1 MIFIVSVLIILG
13 VLIFYRTSTPQLSL
27 KKRIILAIIRSL
39 YAIIICIFLFN
50 PILHFVKNKRID
62 DKTIIIVDDSESMT
76 IKQNGVKKA
85 DLIKQIND
93 QLVNTLKANNNNYE
107 VYKLSDYNA
116 LKTKSTY
123 LMPFLEYIQTKNSY
137 QNIKTIFFLSDGWV
151 HDDNLQPIVSLNIP
165 VYTFNVDAPEDNK
178 DLRIEDLRYNKTAYQ
193 NELTTISTLIT
204 SKNIKSTAQL
214 KLVIDGKTVQ
224 EKSINVSTEQT
235 IELDF
240 EVMFNKIGLIPFSV
254 EIIAK
259 DDVYLENNLMS
270 GAIQVVESK
279 QKIAIISDVLNYDL
293 TFISQLFHDSKR
305 YNLDIIYQK
314 RNQFYKNSKPYN
326 LNIKDYSS
334 LILINNGTLSFNTN
348 VKDDIVK
355 MMQDNFG
362 IISIGYPVKG
372 LQEILPVTQSNIK
385 DAYRGNFRVSGQ
397 AEQYKVFEEL
407 GKNIQNTPIVTYLYL
422 SIINQGQALSFIEN
436 ESASPWIV
444 YRSYLNSHIFH
455 ICGFDLWKW
464 KTITSADDYDNFMN
478 GLVDWVSRKNS
489 ERFYA
494 YTDKNSYLFGESLI
508 IKLNAYDETFNPLS
522 NINPSLQLKIDNK
535 LIKDEF
541 LSLSNN
547 QYQLKLENLKPGKY
561 DYTVIEKEKM
571 LQTSSSFIIS
581 KKDRELFETGF
592 NSNMLA
598 MISNLSKGKFITVSE
613 INDYLPKSEPH
624 IYVPV
629 KTEVLFYQKWYI
641 ILLFILLVATEYFLR
656 KKWGLI

>member
-1 MIFIVSVLIILG
+1 M
-13 VLIFYRTSTPQLSL
+13 
-27 KKRIILAIIRSL
+27 
-39 YAIIICIFLFN
+39 FN

-62 DKTIIIVDDSESMT
+62 DKTVIIVDDSESMT

-151 HDDNLQPIVSLNIP
+151 HDNNLQPIASLNIP

-214 KLVIDGKTVQ
+214 KLVVDGKTVQ
-224 EKSINVSTEQT
+224 EKSINISTEQT

-259 DDVYLENNLMS
+259 DDVYLDNNLMS

-314 RNQFYKNSKPYN
+314 RNQYYKNSKPYN

-334 LILINNGTLSFNTN
+334 LILINNGTLSFSTN
-348 VKDDIVK
+348 VKDDIIK

-422 SIINQGQALSFIEN
+422 SIIN
-436 ESASPWIV
+436 
-444 YRSYLNSHIFH
+444 
-455 ICGFDLWKW
+455 
-464 KTITSADDYDNFMN
+464 
-478 GLVDWVSRKNS
+478 
-489 ERFYA
+489 
-494 YTDKNSYLFGESLI
+494 
-508 IKLNAYDETFNPLS
+508 
-522 NINPSLQLKIDNK
+522 
-535 LIKDEF
+535 
-541 LSLSNN
+541 
-547 QYQLKLENLKPGKY
+547 
-561 DYTVIEKEKM
+561 
-571 LQTSSSFIIS
+571 
-581 KKDRELFETGF
+581 
-592 NSNMLA
+592 
-598 MISNLSKGKFITVSE
+598 
-613 INDYLPKSEPH
+613 
-624 IYVPV
+624 
-629 KTEVLFYQKWYI
+629 
-641 ILLFILLVATEYFLR
+641 
-656 KKWGLI
+656 

>member
-1 MIFIVSVLIILG
+1 MVFIVSVLIILG
-13 VLIFYRTSTPQLSL
+13 VLIFYRSSTPSISL

-62 DKTIIIVDDSESMT
+62 DKTVIIVDDSESMT

-151 HDDNLQPIVSLNIP
+151 HDNNLQPIASLNIP
-165 VYTFNVDAPEDNK
+165 VYTCKVDAPEDNK

-214 KLVIDGKTVQ
+214 KLVVDGKTVQ
-224 EKSINVSTEQT
+224 EKSINISTEQT

-259 DDVYLENNLMS
+259 DDVYLDNNLMS

-314 RNQFYKNSKPYN
+314 RNQYYKNSKPYN

-334 LILINNGTLSFNTN
+334 LILINNGTLSFSTN
-348 VKDDIVK
+348 VKDDIIK

-444 YRSYLNSHIFH
+444 YRPYLSSHIFH

-464 KTITSADDYDNFMN
+464 KTITSTDEYDNFMN
-478 GLVDWVSRKNS
+478 GLIDWVSRKNS

-494 YTDKNSYLFGESLI
+494 YTDKNSYLFGESPI
-508 IKLNAYDETFNPLS
+508 IK
-522 NINPSLQLKIDNK
+522 
-535 LIKDEF
+535 
-541 LSLSNN
+541 
-547 QYQLKLENLKPGKY
+547 
-561 DYTVIEKEKM
+561 
-571 LQTSSSFIIS
+571 
-581 KKDRELFETGF
+581 
-592 NSNMLA
+592 
-598 MISNLSKGKFITVSE
+598 
-613 INDYLPKSEPH
+613 
-624 IYVPV
+624 
-629 KTEVLFYQKWYI
+629 
-641 ILLFILLVATEYFLR
+641 
-656 KKWGLI
+656 

>member
-1 MIFIVSVLIILG
+1 MVFIVSVLIILG
-13 VLIFYRTSTPQLSL
+13 VLIFYRSSTPSISL

-62 DKTIIIVDDSESMT
+62 DKTVIIVDDSESMT

-93 QLVNTLKANNNNYE
+93 QLVNTLKANNNNSE

-151 HDDNLQPIVSLNIP
+151 HDNNLQPIASLNIP

-214 KLVIDGKTVQ
+214 KLVVDGKTVQ
-224 EKSINVSTEQT
+224 EKSINISTEQT

-259 DDVYLENNLMS
+259 DDVYLDNNLMS

-314 RNQFYKNSKPYN
+314 RNQYYKNSKPYN

-334 LILINNGTLSFNTN
+334 LILINNGTLSFSTN
-348 VKDDIVK
+348 VKDDIIK

-362 IISIGYPVKG
+362 IISIGYP
-372 LQEILPVTQSNIK
+372 
-385 DAYRGNFRVSGQ
+385 
-397 AEQYKVFEEL
+397 
-407 GKNIQNTPIVTYLYL
+407 
-422 SIINQGQALSFIEN
+422 
-436 ESASPWIV
+436 
-444 YRSYLNSHIFH
+444 
-455 ICGFDLWKW
+455 
-464 KTITSADDYDNFMN
+464 
-478 GLVDWVSRKNS
+478 
-489 ERFYA
+489 
-494 YTDKNSYLFGESLI
+494 
-508 IKLNAYDETFNPLS
+508 
-522 NINPSLQLKIDNK
+522 
-535 LIKDEF
+535 
-541 LSLSNN
+541 
-547 QYQLKLENLKPGKY
+547 
-561 DYTVIEKEKM
+561 
-571 LQTSSSFIIS
+571 
-581 KKDRELFETGF
+581 
-592 NSNMLA
+592 
-598 MISNLSKGKFITVSE
+598 
-613 INDYLPKSEPH
+613 
-624 IYVPV
+624 
-629 KTEVLFYQKWYI
+629 
-641 ILLFILLVATEYFLR
+641 
-656 KKWGLI
+656 